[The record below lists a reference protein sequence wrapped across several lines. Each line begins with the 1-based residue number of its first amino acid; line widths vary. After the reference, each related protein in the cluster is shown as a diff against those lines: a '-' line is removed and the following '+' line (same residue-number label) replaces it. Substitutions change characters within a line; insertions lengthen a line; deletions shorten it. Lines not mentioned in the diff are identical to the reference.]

1 MQDHLLSSEAVTGSH
16 NLVSSPATAS
26 LIYPNDVFEMQNNV
40 SDNLNKFQIRY
51 SRYLRCQNPET
62 ATDVSDPPCNLNTID
77 SFSELTTAYKTLYN
91 SMDTVQGVYPD
102 QTTRDGVTND
112 TYDANAPELNATYK
126 DVSQLQQSLDQK
138 LKFIQDRLTAKDN
151 SSELMLSSRNL
162 INTLLIIL
170 IVCIAYYIFIEL

>member
-1 MQDHLLSSEAVTGSH
+1 MPDHQLSSQTVAGFHEFTT
-16 NLVSSPATAS
+16 SPATAS
-26 LIYPNDVFEMQNNV
+26 LVYPNDVFEMQNNV

-62 ATDVSDPPCNLNTID
+62 ATDVSDPPCDLNTID

-91 SMDTVQGVYPD
+91 SMETAQDVYPD

-112 TYDANAPELNATYK
+112 TYDANAPVLNATYK
-126 DVSQLQQSLDQK
+126 DVSQLQQSLDHK
-138 LKFIQDRLTAKDN
+138 LKFIQDRLKAKDN
-151 SSELMLSSRNL
+151 SPELMLSSRNL

-170 IVCIAYYIFIEL
+170 MVCIVYYIFIEL